1 MDPVRDSGPRLQSC
15 LDPSLLCSLG
25 WLLWSSRE
33 LTQILKPFHVQY
45 DAGYLET
52 FQHVSGTRHAQM
64 TTSTCGS
71 HMHTQTPVP
80 SHTQLTCVH
89 TCTHTHS
96 SNTART
102 IHSAHIDKYAL
113 IHTHRPHTGHTYTL
127 VYTLSS
133 HSAHTH
139 THVYIQLTDTHAH
152 TQMCPHTQLTCTHTR
167 VLITQLKYCTHNSR
181 CAHRQTCIHTQSSHG
196 THAHRCTHSAHTVHT
211 HTHAHTYTQLT
222 HATPTCAHTHS
233 SHVCTH
239 VHSNIIQTLHT

>member
-1 MDPVRDSGPRLQSC
+1 MDPVRGSGPRLQSC

-80 SHTQLTCVH
+80 SHTQLTC
-89 TCTHTHS
+89 
-96 SNTART
+96 
-102 IHSAHIDKYAL
+102 
-113 IHTHRPHTGHTYTL
+113 
-127 VYTLSS
+127 
-133 HSAHTH
+133 
-139 THVYIQLTDTHAH
+139 
-152 TQMCPHTQLTCTHTR
+152 THTR
-167 VLITQLKYCTHNSR
+167 ALITQLKYCTHNSR

-211 HTHAHTYTQLT
+211 HTCTHIYTAHTCHPYMCSHTQLT
-222 HATPTCAHTHS
+222 RMYACALKHNSNTAHIILSAHTDKCAYIHTHGAHTAHTHTQLS
-233 SHVCTH
+233 QGTHTHAHVHTQLTQACTH
-239 VHSNIIQTLHT
+239 PELFQAMSSILHPSPE